1 MSDIDGIKMFLFP
14 ELWSNLIVKNL
25 IGKKNLLMDYLL
37 FVHKVKDELINSTIG
52 LIEYDNLTYSD
63 LFSTIKKLGIKMCI
77 DQKMIRQQLKK
88 MLEKK
93 NMK

>member
-1 MSDIDGIKMFLFP
+1 MSDIDGIKMFFFP

-77 DQKMIRQQLKK
+77 DKKMIRQQLKK